1 MNLNKHFLKLFVLA
15 LLLSA
20 CEANHSVAVLDAWAR
35 ANAPDQTVGAA
46 YMTLISA
53 QDSTMVKV
61 EADIAGTVQI
71 HSMSMENNVMK
82 MRMLEELPLPAGKAE
97 KLAPGGFHLMLFD
110 LKKPLTAGESVKL
123 TLTFRDNAG
132 KVTQQVVTLPVKEGE

>member
-1 MNLNKHFLKLFVLA
+1 MNLNKHYLKLFVLA

-35 ANAPDQTVGAA
+35 ANAPGQTVGAA

-82 MRMLEELPLPAGKAE
+82 MRMLEDLPLPAGKAE

-110 LKKPLTAGESVKL
+110 LKNPLTAGESVKL